1 MNEKVRIVIL
11 EENHLMKESL
21 IKKIN
26 NKGTY
31 EVIAAFENG
40 MQCLKYLAEHEVDI
54 FIIDLLLTNIDGV
67 GIINQLR
74 KDNPKG
80 FKKLI
85 CISDFNS
92 VVFEMLD
99 ELAIDYCLRKPFN
112 LNYFIEIL
120 NRITKDSF
128 VDDKEHYNVVIRNEI
143 NRIFENIGVPRHLK
157 GYNYLVTGISNVCNN
172 INLLGEITKELY
184 PSIAR
189 NHATTASR
197 VEQAIR
203 HVIKVT

>member
-143 NRIFENIGVPRHLK
+143 NRIFENTI
-157 GYNYLVTGISNVCNN
+157 IW
-172 INLLGEITKELY
+172 
-184 PSIAR
+184 
-189 NHATTASR
+189 
-197 VEQAIR
+197 
-203 HVIKVT
+203 

>member
-67 GIINQLR
+67 GIINQL
-74 KDNPKG
+74 
-80 FKKLI
+80 
-85 CISDFNS
+85 
-92 VVFEMLD
+92 
-99 ELAIDYCLRKPFN
+99 
-112 LNYFIEIL
+112 
-120 NRITKDSF
+120 
-128 VDDKEHYNVVIRNEI
+128 
-143 NRIFENIGVPRHLK
+143 
-157 GYNYLVTGISNVCNN
+157 
-172 INLLGEITKELY
+172 
-184 PSIAR
+184 
-189 NHATTASR
+189 
-197 VEQAIR
+197 
-203 HVIKVT
+203 